1 MTNLYITLAVSCA
14 VVCSATAGHTADLAS
29 EARVQITQCLSGKV
43 NPDDAERCIDHF
55 TAPCAAGSQELA
67 PMQAIARQ
75 EACLL
80 AEAQIWQRLRDRA
93 VKGWRDDTTERQA
106 AVIENAA
113 KESERFAQAKCAVFE
128 DTALYGVT
136 GRTLGA
142 ECYRDE
148 MARIAIFLG
157 YALN

>member
-1 MTNLYITLAVSCA
+1 MHRWAPALALAAALSLGNPA
-14 VVCSATAGHTADLAS
+14 FASDLRD
-29 EARVQITQCLSGKV
+29 EARIATTQCLSGKV
-43 NPDDAERCIDHF
+43 NPDDAEVCIDHF
-55 TAPCAAGSQELA
+55 TASCAEGSQELA

-80 AEAQIWQRLRDRA
+80 AEADEWQRLRDRA
-93 VKGWRDDTTERQA
+93 VKGWRAETNQRQA
-106 AVIENAA
+106 ATIENAA
-113 KESERFAQAKCAVFE
+113 KESDRYAKTKCAVFD
-128 DTALYGVT
+128 DTALYGIT

-142 ECYRDE
+142 ECFRDE